1 MFTQDKY
8 FLTSTYKHPYATK
21 PYRKV
26 RNLRHQF
33 QMAFSKPQK
42 VQMVRGRG
50 GAEGTPTLSQRTP
63 AEYRIPLV
71 SNAFHVSLENSNKFW
86 VSNGVD
92 KNFPDKCVPEYIL
105 VQTNPEGAVLDR
117 IKTSGK
123 EGYHTVTDDGDLIY
137 TDRERKVINII
148 TKNKKHTDF
157 IKPGDWEPLSIYSS
171 RINGDILVG
180 MIRGEDAKV
189 TRYNRTGR
197 EIQNIQ
203 KYNKGETLYVHP
215 HYITENINGDICTSD
230 IGKQA
235 VVVVDRLGNYRFSY
249 EGYESIFSPYGICTD
264 TVGHILVCDYKEAVY
279 LLDQDGHFLQHIFT
293 KKDLVFPCSVC
304 LDDKNNLY
312 MGNAVTEIVKMYK
325 YLHWV

>member
-1 MFTQDKY
+1 
-8 FLTSTYKHPYATK
+8 
-21 PYRKV
+21 
-26 RNLRHQF
+26 
-33 QMAFSKPQK
+33 MAFSKPQK

-50 GAEGTPTLSQRTP
+50 GTEGTPTLSLRTL

-71 SNAFHVSLENSNKFW
+71 SNAFHVSLEKSNKYW

-92 KNFPDKCVPEYIL
+92 KNFPDRCVPEYIL

-123 EGYHTVTDDGDLIY
+123 EGYHTVTDDEDLIY
-137 TDRERKVINII
+137 TDREKKFINII
-148 TKNKKHTDF
+148 TKNRKHTEF
-157 IKPGDWEPLSIYSS
+157 IKTGDWKPLSIHSS

-189 TRYNRTGR
+189 TRYDKTGR

-203 KYNKGETLYVHP
+203 KDNKGETLYRYP

-249 EGYESIFSPYGICTD
+249 EDNETNFSPYGICTD
-264 TVGHILVCDYKEAVY
+264 TNGRILVCDYKEAVHR
-279 LLDQDGHFLQHIFT
+279 LDQDGNFREKILPKDDIF
-293 KKDLVFPCSVC
+293 FPCTIC
-304 LDDKNNLY
+304 LDDRNNLFV
-312 MGNAVTEIVKMYK
+312 GNAITSIVKK
-325 YLHWV
+325 YEYLQ